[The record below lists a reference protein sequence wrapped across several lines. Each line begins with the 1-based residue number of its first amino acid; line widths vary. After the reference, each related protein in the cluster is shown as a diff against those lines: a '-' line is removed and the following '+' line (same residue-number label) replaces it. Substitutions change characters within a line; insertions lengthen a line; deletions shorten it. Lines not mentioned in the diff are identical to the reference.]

1 MYFLDKAKRA
11 LAEAANTLKDRRDAL
26 EKVKNGISTVN
37 KTTQEKKLEL
47 QRLFRESGKLQA
59 KLEGAQEAFRKLE
72 AQADKQLK
80 HVQNVEALTKQ
91 YEDMVKA
98 ADEARDVAESK
109 NRTAQ
114 RLHRDSVAML
124 REHEEELRTVNAAL
138 HEIRREILP
147 RIRLM
152 NSAFSNYGAM
162 SILGQ
167 PMAVVSQMQSTLSK
181 NNFENTI
188 FSFDKKK
195 CYLVCCQPFYFLFPL
210 LFYQ

>member
-1 MYFLDKAKRA
+1 M
-11 LAEAANTLKDRRDAL
+11 AEAANTLKDRRDAL
-26 EKVKNGISTVN
+26 EKVKNGISNVN

-47 QRLFRESGKLQA
+47 QRLFRESTQLQT

-72 AQADKQLK
+72 GQADKQLK

-91 YEDMVKA
+91 YEDMAKT
-98 ADEARDVAESK
+98 ADEARDVADSK

-114 RLHRDSVAML
+114 RMHRDAVAML

-138 HEIRREILP
+138 HDIRREILP

-181 NNFENTI
+181 NI
-188 FSFDKKK
+188 LGK
-195 CYLVCCQPFYFLFPL
+195 YYFFIR
-210 LFYQ
+210 